1 MGGTC
6 GEHKDICS
14 LYNIVHRWLKH
25 TDTVWH
31 PTETLLLIFGNTLK
45 GTESFLEDW
54 SFKISGEAEVRIT
67 YLTHLWKG
75 ALTNC

>member
-14 LYNIVHRWLKH
+14 LYNIVHRWLKY

-31 PTETLLLIFGNTLK
+31 PTETLLLIFGNTLN
-45 GTESFLEDW
+45 GTESFLED
-54 SFKISGEAEVRIT
+54 
-67 YLTHLWKG
+67 
-75 ALTNC
+75 

>member
-45 GTESFLEDW
+45 GTESFLED
-54 SFKISGEAEVRIT
+54 
-67 YLTHLWKG
+67 
-75 ALTNC
+75 